1 MNIDPYHLQK
11 NFRDDLTAFQEQ
23 EHQKKEFKMQF
34 YNESMLAEE
43 ARQQNIRYERELEIM
58 TDRKKESE
66 DRDLN
71 ARRGEYF
78 SNWRNKH
85 FQDKHTDVTRLVG
98 NLNNQREIDKA
109 LLEEAIAVKGGHELN
124 QRVAALRAA

>member
-1 MNIDPYHLQK
+1 MSIDPYHLQK
-11 NFRDDLTAFQEQ
+11 NFRDDLAAFQEQ
-23 EHQKKEFKMQF
+23 EYHKKEFKMQF

-43 ARQQNIRYERELEIM
+43 ARQEKKRHDREFEIM
-58 TDRKKESE
+58 IDRKKENE

-78 SNWRNKH
+78 SNWRSKH

-98 NLNNQREIDKA
+98 NLNNQREVDKA